1 MSSFNVDFL
10 QNITGE
16 SVNNS
21 TAIVEYKTVECLENC
36 NNYTVELIYNG
47 ITNTTP
53 YVINATSSFTLSSLQ
68 LGANVSYTLQVIDI
82 VESVTRASI
91 VSTFNVP
98 TETPTLPTEPTEPT
112 NSTEPT
118 GSTGPTE
125 PTGSTGPTEPTEP
138 GIPISAPIGLYAG
151 VGAGTVILLVILV
164 VVIVMVVIVVV
175 VVVMKR
181 RTKERSNPSSPSPP
195 LVCDNVAYG
204 DVPVIGT
211 THNVAYGHVMS
222 HAAPPTNAPVYESI
236 VS

>member
-53 YVINATSSFTLSSLQ
+53 YVINATSSFTLSSLHP
-68 LGANVSYTLQVIDI
+68 GATVSYTLLVSDTM
-82 VESVTRASI
+82 EGVTRTSVVGILIFSATPI
-91 VSTFNVP
+91 P
-98 TETPTLPTEPTEPT
+98 TESPHSGEPSYVSGIPTPTLPPPS
-112 NSTEPT
+112 NYPSNV
-118 GSTGPTE
+118 
-125 PTGSTGPTEPTEP
+125 
-138 GIPISAPIGLYAG
+138 GLYAG
-151 VGAGTVILLVILV
+151 IGAGAVILLVILV
-164 VVIVMVVIVVV
+164 VVIVMVVVVATCIVI
-175 VVVMKR
+175 MKNR
-181 RTKERSNPSSPSPP
+181 IKERNNPSSPSPDPP
-195 LVCDNVAYG
+195 LVHDNVAYG